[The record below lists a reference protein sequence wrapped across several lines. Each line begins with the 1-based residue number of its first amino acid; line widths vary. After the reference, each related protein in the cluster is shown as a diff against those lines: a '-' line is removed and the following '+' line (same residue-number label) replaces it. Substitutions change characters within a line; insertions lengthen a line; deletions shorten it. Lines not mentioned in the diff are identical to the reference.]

1 MTSQHREFIEVPI
14 IEGTRTTIPVDEAKR
29 LAAAEIKI
37 EPAEE
42 EDAIAI
48 AEGTYKCFSEE
59 SIAKMEPPHLRPPYE
74 VRLKLLAKKI
84 QPSLTQPGMHWLKA
98 VHIPTNTII
107 GVAAW
112 ASPDLPLYNIFRR
125 SAIRFYGWQ
134 ARMGWTDAEIDEM
147 YAHVDD
153 EVWSGNHAKND
164 EIRDTAMN
172 GQPHWYL
179 AQLITWPEWQG
190 RGVGKRLLNWA
201 IEQADKQ
208 SPPTPM
214 YLEASAMSR
223 AVYMHVGFVQQG
235 EKNFIR
241 RGPRVARALGEGE
254 TAKVQDKD
262 KKVDAEIVAK
272 ELKQNTAP

>member
-1 MTSQHREFIEVPI
+1 ML
-14 IEGTRTTIPVDEAKR
+14 IPHQ
-29 LAAAEIKI
+29 
-37 EPAEE
+37 
-42 EDAIAI
+42 

-84 QPSLTQPGMHWLKA
+84 QPSITQPGMHWLKA

-112 ASPDLPLYNIFRR
+112 ASPSLPLYNIFRR
-125 SAIRFYGWQ
+125 SAIRYYGWQ
-134 ARMGWTDAEIDEM
+134 SRMGWTDTEIDEM

-153 EVWSGNHAKND
+153 ETYSGGHAKND

-190 RGVGKRLLNWA
+190 RGVGKRLLDWA
-201 IEQADKQ
+201 ID
-208 SPPTPM
+208 
-214 YLEASAMSR
+214 
-223 AVYMHVGFVQQG
+223 
-235 EKNFIR
+235 
-241 RGPRVARALGEGE
+241 
-254 TAKVQDKD
+254 
-262 KKVDAEIVAK
+262 
-272 ELKQNTAP
+272 

>member
-1 MTSQHREFIEVPI
+1 MRSYAGPVFDLHCLLLTSPQAD
-14 IEGTRTTIPVDEAKR
+14 GM
-29 LAAAEIKI
+29 
-37 EPAEE
+37 
-42 EDAIAI
+42 
-48 AEGTYKCFSEE
+48 YKCFSED
-59 SIAKMEPPHLRPPYE
+59 SIAKMEPPHLRPSYE

-98 VHIPTNTII
+98 VHIPTQKII

-112 ASPDLPLYNIFRR
+112 ASPDLPTYCIFRR
-125 SAIRFYGWQ
+125 SAFRYYGWQ
-134 ARMGWTDAEIDEM
+134 SKMGWSDADLNEM

-153 EVWSGNHAKND
+153 EVFSGGHAKND

-190 RGVGKRLLNWA
+190 RGVGKRLLDWA
-201 IEQADKQ
+201 IKQADAQ
-208 SPPTPM
+208 TPPTPM

-223 AVYMHVGFVQQG
+223 AIYMHVGFVQQG

-241 RGPRVARALGEGE
+241 RGPRVVKAVGESGFMKAE
-254 TAKVQDKD
+254 KEDG
-262 KKVDAEIVAK
+262 KVDVEIVTNEPGK
-272 ELKQNTAP
+272 STAA